1 MTPRGEVLCVYNLLE
16 TSAVEA
22 STHVAKIFCWVS
34 AGRCRRDGV
43 SLEVFFIQ
51 ESWEP
56 QANRTGSRIVCN
68 CCARQMPQLV
78 ASGMASAPLDKNV
91 GTSCQVPSCWR
102 LLRDHGANACSWP
115 WCDRAMFAFAKFSSC
130 LRRVAGCLPRCL
142 SPLGNHGFGL
152 SQTQQGVDKA
162 S

>member
-1 MTPRGEVLCVYNLLE
+1 MAPPGEVLCVYNLLE
-16 TSAVEA
+16 TFAVEA

-43 SLEVFFIQ
+43 SLEFFFIQ

-56 QANRTGSRIVCN
+56 QANRTGSN

-78 ASGMASAPLDKNV
+78 ASGMASAPLDKHV

-115 WCDRAMFAFAKFSSC
+115 WCDRQCSR
-130 LRRVAGCLPRCL
+130 LQN
-142 SPLGNHGFGL
+142 SPAACAESLAACR
-152 SQTQQGVDKA
+152 GVFHLLEIMVLA
-162 S
+162 